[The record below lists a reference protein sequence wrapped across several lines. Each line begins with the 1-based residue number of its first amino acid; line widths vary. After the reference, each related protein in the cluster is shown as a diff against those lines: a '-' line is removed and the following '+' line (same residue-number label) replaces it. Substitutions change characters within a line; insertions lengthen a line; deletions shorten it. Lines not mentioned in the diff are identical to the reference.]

1 MDDNPTDASFW
12 EPLGGYVE
20 VKLALHILHLHP
32 NIYVI
37 RVYMCIQTSQLAE
50 APPDAKEPV
59 RKAASRLY
67 ILGSGG
73 QVCTPTTM
81 HIFLFYMCVMLPFFP
96 TLYTHLTHPILRAT
110 GVRPHPL
117 RRQADQGP
125 AVLRPDLPPADPLQ
139 AHDMG
144 RRQGS
149 PGQQEGRNGEHY
161 GVYQS
166 GKGSS
171 YTYMLIL
178 SNLYYVYV

>member
-1 MDDNPTDASFW
+1 
-12 EPLGGYVE
+12 
-20 VKLALHILHLHP
+20 
-32 NIYVI
+32 
-37 RVYMCIQTSQLAE
+37 
-50 APPDAKEPV
+50 
-59 RKAASRLY
+59 
-67 ILGSGG
+67 
-73 QVCTPTTM
+73 
-81 HIFLFYMCVMLPFFP
+81 MCVMLPFFP

-171 YTYMLIL
+171 YTCLYCQTCIMYMFSYL
-178 SNLYYVYV
+178 LYA